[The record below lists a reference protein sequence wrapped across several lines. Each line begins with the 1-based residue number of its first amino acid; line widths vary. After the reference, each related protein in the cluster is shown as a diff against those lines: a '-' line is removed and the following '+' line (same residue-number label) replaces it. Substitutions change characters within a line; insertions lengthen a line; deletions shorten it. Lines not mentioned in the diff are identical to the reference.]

1 MASALHKLE
10 TGVARAPMAQDPR
23 VEPVSAM
30 MIANPFGR
38 VRNLFGTHPPMDQRI
53 RRLEQMAGY

>member
-1 MASALHKLE
+1 M
-10 TGVARAPMAQDPR
+10 ARAPMAQDPR